1 MESSLSS
8 LSMYTMRLY
17 LLPEEVHHK
26 IDSVR
31 ARFYWDELAKPKDHE
46 GLGFIE
52 TRLMNMCMLSKW
64 IFKLER
70 GDRDMCCDLLRKKY
84 LKSKHFRNRQLYN
97 GSNNLRGPPHKL
109 FNL

>member
-8 LSMYTMRLY
+8 LPMYTMGIY
-17 LLPEEVHHK
+17 LLPEGVHHK
-26 IDSVR
+26 NDSAR
-31 ARFYWDELAKPKDHE
+31 ARLYWDSRQNKNYHMVKWDELAKPKDHG

-70 GDRDMCCDLLRKKY
+70 GDWDMSYDWLRKNI
-84 LKSKHFRNRQLYN
+84 L
-97 GSNNLRGPPHKL
+97 
-109 FNL
+109 